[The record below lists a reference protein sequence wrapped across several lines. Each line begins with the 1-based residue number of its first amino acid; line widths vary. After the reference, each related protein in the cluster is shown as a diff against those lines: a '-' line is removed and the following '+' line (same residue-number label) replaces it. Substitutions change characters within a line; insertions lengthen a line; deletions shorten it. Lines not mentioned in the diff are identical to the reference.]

1 MRIGRHGIN
10 GVKIKQP
17 ARKDAIAFNA
27 MRYYPAFGVKSGRV
41 ALFTRFLNA
50 GNRFAEA
57 LRRVLE
63 RLGPSSTCF
72 FHRWNNPKKQPQKAM
87 DNEVCSCLHRTLDH
101 V

>member
-1 MRIGRHGIN
+1 MHIGRHGIN

-17 ARKDAIAFNA
+17 AHKVAIAFNA

-57 LRRVLE
+57 LRGVFE
-63 RLGPSSTCF
+63 RPRLPAPAFFTDEITQKTTPKGDGQRSLFMPSPDS
-72 FHRWNNPKKQPQKAM
+72 
-87 DNEVCSCLHRTLDH
+87 
-101 V
+101 

>member
-1 MRIGRHGIN
+1 MGRHGIN

-57 LRRVLE
+57 LR
-63 RLGPSSTCF
+63 
-72 FHRWNNPKKQPQKAM
+72 
-87 DNEVCSCLHRTLDH
+87 
-101 V
+101 